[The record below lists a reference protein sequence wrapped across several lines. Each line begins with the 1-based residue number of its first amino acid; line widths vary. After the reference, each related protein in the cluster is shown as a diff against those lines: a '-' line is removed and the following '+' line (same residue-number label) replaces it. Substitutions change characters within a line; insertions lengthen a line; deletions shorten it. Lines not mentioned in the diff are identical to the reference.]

1 MGSPLQPQEHLDAG
15 TSAGGW
21 RDVSGSGLGYT
32 TVRREL
38 KKKRRRRRELS
49 EVTVRMRG
57 Y

>member
-38 KKKRRRRRELS
+38 KKKKKKKKRVE
-49 EVTVRMRG
+49 
-57 Y
+57 